1 MKEPSNINKP
11 IPCALVLGAHGSR
24 AASDSNQPLYD
35 LADTISAKGI
45 FTAVTPAFLNG
56 DPLMTD
62 FLGQL
67 PKGDVVIVPAMTS
80 VGYYLQSVIPKQ
92 IAENPDHADYRIF
105 ISPVVGMHEKIGTLA
120 ATRIDQTMAA
130 DSMSADDTTVVL
142 VGHGTRR
149 NANSCKSTYALL
161 DQLKQLRPD
170 LKFEVAFL
178 DQDPEAEAVAQ
189 KIDTKHTVIIPFLIS
204 RGPHTT
210 VDIPEAFGLDAGPQ
224 VQFPNRKHFQ
234 DAAGERICV
243 CDTPIGMYPEV
254 ADLCVELAL
263 GELEQG
269 TPIELPTLEQLT

>member
-1 MKEPSNINKP
+1 MNKP
-11 IPCALVLGAHGSR
+11 TQSALVLGAHGSL
-24 AASDSNQPLYD
+24 AAPDSNQPLYD
-35 LADTISAKGI
+35 LADEISNKGI

-62 FLGQL
+62 FLHQL

-80 VGYYLQSVIPKQ
+80 VGYYLQSVIPKR

-105 ISPVVGMHEKIGTLA
+105 ISPVVGMHEKIATLA
-120 ATRIDQTMAA
+120 AARIERTMAT
-130 DSMSADDTTVVL
+130 DSMTAADTTVVL

-161 DQLKQLRPD
+161 DQLKQQRPD
-170 LKFEVAFL
+170 LKFEIAFL

-189 KIDTKHTVIIPFLIS
+189 KIDTPHTVIIPFLIS

-210 VDIPEAFGLDAGPQ
+210 VDIPEAFGLESGPQ
-224 VQFPNRKHFQ
+224 VQFPNRNQWTDDSGH
-234 DAAGERICV
+234 RICI
-243 CDTPIGMYPEV
+243 CDTPVGMYPEV

-269 TPIELPTLEQLT
+269 TPIELPCLEQLS